1 MIGVLDLGRTMA
13 ESRMSDACTVS
24 RGPADVLDPVTDAW
38 VPNPAASVY
47 SGKCRVKHPTT
58 AGRDVDAGSQLV
70 AVGELELH
78 VPVGSAVFA
87 PDDVVTITACPT
99 RPDQVGRKFTVV
111 SRFDGSQT
119 TALRYRVEAA
129 DGRRFQ

>member
-1 MIGVLDLGRTMA
+1 MSILNGTLSMGRRMA
-13 ESRMSDACTVS
+13 ESRMTDSCAVTRAGS
-24 RGPADVLDPVTDAW
+24 PVFNETTGEYTST
-38 VPNPAASVY
+38 AASVY
-47 SGKCRVKHPTT
+47 SGKCRIKHPTT
-58 AGRDVDAGSQLV
+58 AGRDVDAGSQLL

-87 PDDVVTITACPT
+87 PDDVVTISACPT

-129 DGRRFQ
+129 DGR

>member
-1 MIGVLDLGRTMA
+1 MIGVLGLGRTMA

-24 RGPADVLDPVTDAW
+24 RGPAEVLNTVTDTW

-58 AGRDVDAGSQLV
+58 AGRDVDAGSQLLV
-70 AVGELELH
+70 VGELELH

-111 SRFDGSQT
+111 ARFDGSQT
-119 TALRYRVEAA
+119 TALRYRMEVA
-129 DGRRFQ
+129 DDR

>member
-1 MIGVLDLGRTMA
+1 MIGVLGLGRTMA

-24 RGPADVLDPVTDAW
+24 RGPAEVLDPVTDAW

-58 AGRDVDAGSQLV
+58 AGRDVDAGSQLLV
-70 AVGELELH
+70 VGELEFH

-99 RPDQVGRKFTVV
+99 RPDQVV
-111 SRFDGSQT
+111 
-119 TALRYRVEAA
+119 
-129 DGRRFQ
+129 

>member
-1 MIGVLDLGRTMA
+1 MSALSSGRRMA
-13 ESRMSDACTVS
+13 ESRMSDSCTVS
-24 RGPADVLDPVTDAW
+24 RGPAEVLDPVTDAW
-38 VPNPAASVY
+38 VPNPAALVY

-58 AGRDVDAGSQLV
+58 AGRDVDAGSQLLV
-70 AVGELELH
+70 VGELELH

-119 TALRYRVEAA
+119 TALRFRIESA
-129 DGRRFQ
+129 DSR